1 MPAPKP
7 HTRKA
12 SKYITA
18 TVQGK
23 EPSFANISPPTVPP
37 LPCST
42 CTRLST
48 TFPCCLTR
56 TSPAPCPTCLAF
68 DAAFTAKAPDT
79 ETTRQIQQDRVE
91 SLKLET
97 KDQEAA
103 KDRLKAA
110 LEEKKKTMQQKVK
123 QLEDMVPRNDF
134 RKRMKKVRKAGE
146 AKKLPGEK

>member
-1 MPAPKP
+1 M
-7 HTRKA
+7 
-12 SKYITA
+12 
-18 TVQGK
+18 
-23 EPSFANISPPTVPP
+23 
-37 LPCST
+37 
-42 CTRLST
+42 
-48 TFPCCLTR
+48 
-56 TSPAPCPTCLAF
+56 
-68 DAAFTAKAPDT
+68 
-79 ETTRQIQQDRVE
+79 E